1 MLEFRSGSS
10 NAVNA
15 KSAVRECLDHAFG
28 DGGGD
33 DCSLLIIYSTVGHN
47 FPQLI
52 AAAREEHPKA
62 HVVGG
67 SGSGVIASE
76 GVSETMRSMALMAIT
91 GDEISVASG
100 SGLTGQTSEELGK
113 SVAQELKAQS
123 DDISMIYVLSAGLD
137 VAGDKVINGIE
148 AVFGSG
154 MTIFGLT
161 TADNGKAKRTF
172 QFHDEK
178 VMEDGLVL
186 VGFSDPSLEL
196 VTGVHHGSVPLD
208 AMTFEVTKSNANQV
222 LELDGQPAW
231 PALMAKLGLPADTPP
246 ADALPIAGLGVDL
259 NDEESADYDNP
270 QILRVPIKVSDDKQ
284 SFYLP
289 TSVEVGTRYVLMQ
302 RDEQLIF
309 EGVDR
314 LMGRLRD
321 RLAGRRPVAVFHAD
335 CMARG
340 RLMFNRVLK
349 DEIIAK
355 MQYPL
360 CGDEMVP
367 WLGIYGFSEYARL
380 AGKNQFHSYTTSLFP
395 IVRNSV
401 D

>member
-1 MLEFRSGSS
+1 MLHFRSGSS
-10 NAVNA
+10 NAVNPNT
-15 KSAVRECLDHAFG
+15 AVRESLDRAFEE
-28 DGGGD
+28 D
-33 DCSLLIIYSTVGHN
+33 DADSCNLLIVYSTVGHS

-52 AAAREEHPKA
+52 AAAREACPTA
-62 HVVGG
+62 QIVGG

-76 GVSETMRSMALMAIT
+76 GVSETMRSLALMAIT

-100 SGLTGQTSEELGK
+100 AGLNGRNSADLAR
-113 SVAQELKAQS
+113 SVATDLKAQS
-123 DDISMIYVLSAGLD
+123 DNINMIYVLSAGLD
-137 VAGDKVINGIE
+137 VSGDKVIDGIE
-148 AVFGSG
+148 EVFGADI
-154 MTIFGLT
+154 TIFGLT

-172 QFHDEK
+172 QFHDEN

-196 VTGVHHGSVPLD
+196 VTGVHHGSVPLE
-208 AMTFEVTKSNANQV
+208 AVAFEVTKCDANRI

-231 PALMAKLGLPADTPP
+231 PTLMAKLGLPAATPP
-246 ADALPIAGLGVDL
+246 ADALPIAGLGMDL

-270 QILRVPIKVSDDKQ
+270 QILRVPIKVSDDQQ

-289 TSVEVGTRYVLMQ
+289 TSVAVGTRYTLMQ
-302 RDEQLIF
+302 RDEHLIF

-314 LMGRLRD
+314 LMKRLGD

-355 MQYPL
+355 MQHPI

-380 AGKNQFHSYTTSLFP
+380 AGKNAFHSYTTSLFP
-395 IVRNSV
+395 IVRNV
-401 D
+401 AN